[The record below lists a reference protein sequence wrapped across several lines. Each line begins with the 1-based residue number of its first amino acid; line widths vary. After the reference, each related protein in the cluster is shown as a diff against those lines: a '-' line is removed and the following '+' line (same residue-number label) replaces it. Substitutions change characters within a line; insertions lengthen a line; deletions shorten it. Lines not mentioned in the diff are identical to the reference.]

1 MKTIKKLLFSS
12 LVALATMAT
21 VSAKENNPSGNLL
34 APGTTTGAALRACAR
49 PTAQRDL
56 SVNNVR
62 ARLLNGGDMWWD
74 LNKGKYVVP
83 KPAPGEQE
91 KSSMFAGSVWI
102 GGYDGANLKVAAQTY
117 RQNGNDFWPG
127 PLNPATGSTTA
138 GVCSNWDKFFEVS
151 GTNIKNFVDAFYADA
166 NGDGISDGL
175 QGAQVPIT
183 DDLKKWPAQGNTDFI
198 NFYGF
203 ALPNQTLAP
212 FFDRSLDG
220 EYDPADGDFPI
231 IEVRGCDAS
240 TSQKAQFADQMIW
253 WVYNDEGAGGVHSES
268 KGATIRMEVQ
278 ALAFAYQ
285 TDNQIND
292 MTFYRFKLL
301 NRASTTLD
309 STHIS
314 LWSDPDLGCYNDD
327 YIGSKNDLTN
337 TKTILTPNTSGGT
350 DTTYEY
356 TYRSLGYVYNA
367 DPNDDVVCPNGGSTG
382 YGEHIPIL
390 GVDYFRG
397 ARDENGKD
405 LGMSSFLYYIN
416 NTAPA
421 PPPCMSNPGQAQEF
435 FNYMSGSWRCG
446 ERFTVGG
453 EAYDLTSNN
462 YTNFVFPDDPNNSSG
477 WSMAALNATPRDY
490 RFIQTSGP
498 FKLIPGATNEVI
510 AGLVWVPDQNYPK
523 PPLNDLLAADDV
535 AQNLFDNCFD
545 ILDGPDAP
553 LLKVTEL
560 DKELVITLEAKGN
573 NVVEG
578 IGEAY
583 IEKDPGI
590 PATAPLNLYQFE
602 GYRVYQVA
610 NSEVS
615 VQDLQDGTK
624 AREIFQVDVKNK
636 ITTAINWTK
645 SEVVP
650 GQYIPE
656 FKVIGQNKG
665 ISHSLRVTKDEFAQV
680 STTNLGGLVNH
691 RKYYFVAVSYA
702 YNKYAAFNE
711 ITRTGQSKEYLQG
724 RKTSNVIGIPR
735 RPAAEILG
743 AQLNAVYGDHPAIT
757 RLDGKGTNGE
767 FLDLSDET
775 AKALEGAN
783 PSAVL
788 TYKPGYGPIS
798 VKVIDPYLVKGGKY
812 TVLVGRDRQNSIN
825 VTPATGTTVIP
836 GETYWVLKD
845 DANANKT
852 WISAKNLNANNDQV
866 IPDLGVSVRIGQ
878 PYTVGDLNVID
889 AENGYVGS
897 GISYKDNSLQ
907 WFGGVKDGTVLSQGI
922 PVEVTNYIKT
932 ANLEPDQTFD
942 PKEVY
947 SKVLNGWFAPFKL
960 CDCRAPGAVPY
971 LSPGWTMASPAT
983 LCNTYTQNTTTAKT
997 RFANLN
1003 NVDIIMTPDKNLW
1016 SRCVVVETSAKVHAD
1031 AGLINQSI
1039 GTVPKQ
1045 FDLRGHLSVD
1055 KNGLQLGDNGYNAA
1069 EVDPA
1074 TPEGYGWFPGYAVDV
1089 ETGKRLNIFFGE
1101 ASVYDGTQVAPGF
1114 RGDISTGADML
1125 FNPSKDLFVGDQI
1138 NDLSNIG
1145 LGGMH
1150 NIYVTNQPY
1159 DSCKNYKVNNLGT
1172 ALKKSNFFKTF
1183 MTWTSIVVPKIPMKS
1198 VQQGLIPTETRI
1210 KLRVARAYETAL
1222 GTNSNNTYPQYGFS
1236 LDKFAPSIPNTTTAN
1251 EALQEI
1257 NVVPNPY
1264 YAYSLDELRELDNV
1278 VRFTNL
1284 PAKCD
1289 VTVYSLDGNV
1299 IRSFKRD
1306 EQEGSRPGS
1315 RQIESYLEW
1324 DLKTN
1329 KNILISSG
1337 VYLIHVN
1344 APGIGERTIKWFGI
1358 MRALDAQRL

>member
-1 MKTIKKLLFSS
+1 MKTIKKLLFGSI
-12 LVALATMAT
+12 VALATMAT

-34 APGTTTGAALRACAR
+34 APGTTQGAALRACSK

-74 LNKGKYVVP
+74 LNKGKYIVP

-102 GGYDGANLKVAAQTY
+102 GGYDGTNLKVAAQTY

-138 GVCSNWDKFFEVS
+138 ATCSNWDKFFEVS
-151 GTNIKNFVDAFYADA
+151 GTNVKNFVDAFYADA
-166 NGDGISDGL
+166 NGNSVPDGL
-175 QGAQVPIT
+175 EGAVVPVT
-183 DDLKKWPAQGNTDFI
+183 DDLKKWPAQGNADFV

-212 FFDRSLDG
+212 FFDRAVDG
-220 EYDPADGDFPI
+220 EYNPADGDFPI

-240 TSQKAQFADQMIW
+240 TWQKAQFADQMIW
-253 WVYNDEGAGGVHSES
+253 WVYNDEGAGSIHTES

-301 NRASTTLD
+301 NRAATTLD

-327 YIGSKNDLTN
+327 YIGCKNDI
-337 TKTILTPNTSGGT
+337 TKIVGN
-350 DTTYEY
+350 DT

-367 DPNDDVVCPNGGSTG
+367 DNNDDVVCSGGGSTG
-382 YGEHIPIL
+382 YGDHIPIL

-397 ARDENGKD
+397 AQDESGKD

-421 PPPCMSNPGQAQEF
+421 PPPCQSNPGQAQDF

-446 ERFTVGG
+446 ERFVNDCTNGYYNL
-453 EAYDLTSNN
+453 ASTD
-462 YTNFVFPDDPNNSSG
+462 YTNFVFPDDPNVANG
-477 WSMAALNATPRDY
+477 CSMAALGLTPRDY

-510 AGLVWVPDQNYPK
+510 AGVVWVPDQNYPK
-523 PPLNDLLAADDV
+523 PGLADLLAADDV

-553 LLKVTEL
+553 LLKVVEL
-560 DKELVITLEAKGN
+560 DRELVISLEAKGN
-573 NVVEG
+573 NVVGG

-583 IEKDPGI
+583 SEKDPGI
-590 PATAPLNLYQFE
+590 PAPDPLNKYNFE

-615 VQDLQDGTK
+615 VQDLNDGTK
-624 AREIFQVDVKNK
+624 AREIFQVDVKNGV
-636 ITTAINWTK
+636 TSAINWTK
-645 SEVVP
+645 SDVVP

-656 FKVIGQNKG
+656 FKIIGQNKG
-665 ISHSLRVTKDEFAQV
+665 ISHSLRVKKDEFAQL
-680 STTNLGGLVNH
+680 SATNLGGLVNH
-691 RKYYFVAVSYA
+691 KKYYFVAVSYA
-702 YNKYAAFNE
+702 YNKYAPFNE
-711 ITRTGQSKEYLQG
+711 ATRTGQSKEYLQG

-743 AQLNAVYGDHPAIT
+743 AQLNATYGDQPAIT
-757 RLDGKGTNGE
+757 RLDGKGSNAE

-783 PSAVL
+783 PSAEL
-788 TYKPGYGPIS
+788 TYKPGYGPVS
-798 VKVIDPYLVKGGKY
+798 VKVYDPYLVKGGKY
-812 TVLVGRDRQNSIN
+812 TVSVGRDKKDSIN
-825 VTPATGTTVIP
+825 VSTGASTVLPSSSYWSLRDAT
-836 GETYWVLKD
+836 
-845 DANANKT
+845 DANKR
-852 WISAKNLNANNDQV
+852 WISAKPIDANNDQL
-866 IPDLGVSVRIGQ
+866 IPDLGISVRIGQ
-878 PYTVGDLNVID
+878 PAGPGDASVLSLD
-889 AENGYVGS
+889 NGYVGS
-897 GISYKDNSLQ
+897 AITYKNNSQQ
-907 WFGGVKDGTVLSQGI
+907 WFGALKDGVVLRQGI
-922 PVEVTNYIKT
+922 PVELTNFIKT
-932 ANLEPDQTFD
+932 GNLEPDQAAD

-947 SKVLNGWFAPFKL
+947 SKVLNGWFVPLKL
-960 CDCRAPGAVPY
+960 CDCRASVTPVPY
-971 LSPGWTMASPAT
+971 YSPGWTTATPAT
-983 LCNTYTQNTTTAKT
+983 LCNTYTQNAQPAKT
-997 RFANLN
+997 RLASLN
-1003 NVDIIMTPDKNLW
+1003 NVDIVMTPDKNLW
-1016 SRCVVVETSAKVHAD
+1016 SRCVVVETSSKIHTDV
-1031 AGLINQSI
+1031 GLITQAISGNP
-1039 GTVPKQ
+1039 PKQ

-1055 KNGLQLGDNGYNAA
+1055 KNGLQVGDAGYNAA
-1069 EVDPA
+1069 EVDA
-1074 TPEGYGWFPGYAVDV
+1074 TTPEGYGWFPGYAVDV

-1101 ASVYDGTQVAPGF
+1101 ASVYDGTQLAPGF
-1114 RGDISTGADML
+1114 LGDIHTGADML
-1125 FNPSKDLFVGDQI
+1125 FNPSTDLYVGDQFV
-1138 NDLSNIG
+1138 DFSNVG
-1145 LGGMH
+1145 MGGVH
-1150 NIYVTNQPY
+1150 NIYVTNENY
-1159 DSCKNYKVNNLGT
+1159 NGCDNYKVANLAT
-1172 ALKKSNFFKTF
+1172 PLKKANFLKNLV
-1183 MTWTSIVVPKIPMKS
+1183 TWTSMVVPKIPLKS
-1198 VQQGLIPTETRI
+1198 AAEGIIPTETRI
-1210 KLRVARAYETAL
+1210 KLRVAKSYETAL
-1222 GTNSNNTYPQYGFS
+1222 GTNSNNSYPQYGFS
-1236 LDKFAPSIPNTTTAN
+1236 LNSYAPSVATATSAN
-1251 EALQEI
+1251 QALQEI

-1264 YAYSLDELRELDNV
+1264 YAYSSDELRELDNV
-1278 VRFTNL
+1278 VRLTNL
-1284 PAKCD
+1284 PPKCD

-1299 IRSFKRD
+1299 IRTFKRD
-1306 EQEGSRPGS
+1306 EQNDSRAGT
-1315 RQIESYLEW
+1315 RQVSSYLEW
-1324 DLKTN
+1324 DLKTD
-1329 KNILISSG
+1329 KNILVSSG
-1337 VYLIHVN
+1337 VYLIHIN